1 MNTET
6 IYLTMK
12 DSEGD
17 TIENDF
23 HPCLMRDVPKGG
35 LFVKKPTPRLEQ
47 NVLCKDS
54 YIRETKKYYA
64 MGWENTKE
72 AYIKGATVG
81 YIGFT
86 Y

>member
-54 YIRETKKYYA
+54 
-64 MGWENTKE
+64 
-72 AYIKGATVG
+72 
-81 YIGFT
+81 
-86 Y
+86 